1 MKLFFIVGTR
11 PEVIKLAPLIL
22 LAKKKQMNVAVC
34 ATGQHRE
41 ILQQALASFNI
52 IPDYVLDVME
62 VNQSLTQL
70 THRLI
75 PLLSEKIVAYQ
86 PDWVIVQ
93 GDTTSAFVGSLMAF
107 YQGVKV
113 AHVEAGLRTYNLQ
126 SPFPEELNRQL
137 ISKIAVLH
145 FAPTRQAANHLAA
158 EGISAKNIF
167 VTGNTV
173 VDAVKTIAENWQ
185 QTFPKLPAV
194 LEEIVRDEKRKLILV
209 TCHRRES
216 FGEPLVNICR
226 AVRSLC
232 EKYPECSIIFA
243 VHPNPNVKE
252 VVFRE
257 LNRVPHI
264 YLVDP
269 LEYEAALYVLS
280 RAKLVLTDSGGI
292 QEEAPSFAVPVVVMR
307 HHTERQE
314 GIEKNFALLAGT
326 DAQKIIVAASY
337 YLESP
342 TLQETLAKK
351 INPYGDGKAS
361 ERILAVLAGQ
371 SVEAF
376 YG

>member
-126 SPFPEELNRQL
+126 SPFPEEL
-137 ISKIAVLH
+137 
-145 FAPTRQAANHLAA
+145 
-158 EGISAKNIF
+158 
-167 VTGNTV
+167 
-173 VDAVKTIAENWQ
+173 
-185 QTFPKLPAV
+185 
-194 LEEIVRDEKRKLILV
+194 
-209 TCHRRES
+209 
-216 FGEPLVNICR
+216 
-226 AVRSLC
+226 
-232 EKYPECSIIFA
+232 
-243 VHPNPNVKE
+243 
-252 VVFRE
+252 
-257 LNRVPHI
+257 
-264 YLVDP
+264 
-269 LEYEAALYVLS
+269 
-280 RAKLVLTDSGGI
+280 
-292 QEEAPSFAVPVVVMR
+292 
-307 HHTERQE
+307 
-314 GIEKNFALLAGT
+314 
-326 DAQKIIVAASY
+326 
-337 YLESP
+337 
-342 TLQETLAKK
+342 
-351 INPYGDGKAS
+351 
-361 ERILAVLAGQ
+361 
-371 SVEAF
+371 
-376 YG
+376 